1 MIEVLKSSLAA
12 MIGAIVSI
20 TILLFQRKWQVDD
33 QNKER
38 DKKIFDE
45 LKKIDKKIDD
55 VEKKL
60 DAHVLS
66 NEEMEQKQVE
76 RDMKQVRSRILR
88 FESDCLNPYI
98 PYPTEA
104 MFLQNAD
111 DENTYKSFLI
121 SKESEGFKN
130 GYCENAMDY
139 IDQVNQ
145 FCKKNN
151 LFGKMKKEII

>member
-12 MIGAIVSI
+12 LIGAIVSI
-20 TILLFQRKWQVDD
+20 TILLFQRKWQVEDKD
-33 QNKER
+33 KEEE
-38 DKKIFDE
+38 KAIFDE
-45 LKKIDKKIDD
+45 LKKIDGKIDK

-60 DAHVLS
+60 DSHILT
-66 NEEMEQKQVE
+66 NEQT
-76 RDMKQVRSRILR
+76 DMKQVRARILR

-111 DENTYKSFLI
+111 DEDTYRAFLAK
-121 SKESEGFKN
+121 KESEGFKN
-130 GYCENAMDY
+130 GYCENAMEY

-151 LFGKMKKEII
+151 LFGKKKESI